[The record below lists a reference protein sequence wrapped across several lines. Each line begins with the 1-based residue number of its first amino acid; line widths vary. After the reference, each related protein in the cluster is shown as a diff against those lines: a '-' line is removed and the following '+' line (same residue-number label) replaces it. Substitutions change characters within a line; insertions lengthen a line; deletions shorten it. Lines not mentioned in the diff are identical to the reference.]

1 VSAVATALVAG
12 CSGASVDASGE
23 RGAGEAVTPV
33 ASCAADAAATAAVRT
48 ATDVPYVERGGRAL
62 RLDVAWPE
70 GGAPAPLVV
79 LLHGGGWSAGSRAS
93 LHDEMRAWAR
103 RGYAAATV
111 EYRLTQAPRDVFPA
125 APADVACAVRFLRA
139 RAASYGI
146 DPARVA
152 AAGFSAGAHLASLL
166 GTAAGAAD
174 IEAACGDAAVDAA
187 SARLQAVVSYA
198 GPQDLRVNGPYTQEQ
213 AQLVTNFLGAF
224 PGDAPQRAALA
235 SPITHVSAGDPP
247 FLLVHGARDALV
259 PVEHSRRMAGA
270 LQRVGTPA
278 TLLELRGL
286 GHAFVGLATSDD
298 ARVRCTSE
306 AFLARWLSR
315 GAGA

>member
-1 VSAVATALVAG
+1 
-12 CSGASVDASGE
+12 
-23 RGAGEAVTPV
+23 
-33 ASCAADAAATAAVRT
+33 
-48 ATDVPYVERGGRAL
+48 
-62 RLDVAWPE
+62 
-70 GGAPAPLVV
+70 
-79 LLHGGGWSAGSRAS
+79 
-93 LHDEMRAWAR
+93 
-103 RGYAAATV
+103 
-111 EYRLTQAPRDVFPA
+111 
-125 APADVACAVRFLRA
+125 
-139 RAASYGI
+139 
-146 DPARVA
+146 
-152 AAGFSAGAHLASLL
+152 
-166 GTAAGAAD
+166 
-174 IEAACGDAAVDAA
+174 
-187 SARLQAVVSYA
+187 
-198 GPQDLRVNGPYTQEQ
+198 
-213 AQLVTNFLGAF
+213 VTNFLGAF

-247 FLLVHGARDALV
+247 FLLVHGTRDALV